1 MNRWL
6 VSTACTLSLAVPAIA
21 RAQNPRDTT
30 VKADTTITQ
39 TQTTTQSETQSKT
52 DTLYRSNDSSRVRD
66 FGPATSTG
74 SMGSTSRDTTV
85 RTTPAPTYG
94 GSSTTSTTD
103 TARVTSPA
111 YGATGSTTYSETE
124 VKKEKQDDGVDHA
137 QKGGFEI
144 KGGLSWGNVSNRGVL
159 PGSLNGRNGVALG
172 LGMFGGSPVGFGIE
186 GLYVQRGVDN
196 DIFDVNSRRLDY
208 IDVPGYLRISVP
220 LPLQPFLYAG
230 PQVSFELRCR
240 TGSTAGSANCPDT
253 GRPSTSWAGIIGAG
267 IRVNP
272 GVALSFE
279 GRYVYG
285 LTDLNLSTVTSSSS
299 YRTRSFMLLAG
310 IGL

>member
-6 VSTACTLSLAVPAIA
+6 VSTACTLSLAVPALA
-21 RAQNPRDTT
+21 RAQNPGDTT
-30 VKADTTITQ
+30 TRADTTITQ
-39 TQTTTQSETQSKT
+39 TQTTAETTIQSQT
-52 DTLYRSNDSSRVRD
+52 DTLYRSSDSSRVRD
-66 FGPATSTG
+66 FGPTTST
-74 SMGSTSRDTTV
+74 DTTV
-85 RTTPAPTYG
+85 RTTAPTYG
-94 GSSTTSTTD
+94 GSTGTTTTTPTYGTTS
-103 TARVTSPA
+103 P
-111 YGATGSTTYSETE
+111 TYSEQE
-124 VKKEKQDDGVDHA
+124 VQDDDDND
-137 QKGGFEI
+137 QKAGFEI

-159 PGSLNGRNGVALG
+159 PGSLNGRNGIALG

-186 GLYVQRGVDN
+186 GLYVQRGVEN

-220 LPLQPFLYAG
+220 FALQPFLYAG
-230 PQVSFELRCR
+230 PMVSFELRCR
-240 TGSTAGSANCPDT
+240 AGGTLGSADCPDT
-253 GRPSTSWAGIIGAG
+253 GRPTTSWSGIIGAG
-267 IRVNP
+267 IRLNP

>member
-1 MNRWL
+1 M
-6 VSTACTLSLAVPAIA
+6 
-21 RAQNPRDTT
+21 
-30 VKADTTITQ
+30 
-39 TQTTTQSETQSKT
+39 
-52 DTLYRSNDSSRVRD
+52 
-66 FGPATSTG
+66 GGTST
-74 SMGSTSRDTTV
+74 DTTV

-94 GSSTTSTTD
+94 GTSSTPSTTD
-103 TARVTSPA
+103 TARTTSPT
-111 YGATGSTTYSETE
+111 YGASGSPTYSETGN
-124 VKKEKQDDGVDHA
+124 KNDKQAKQDEGTDNA
-137 QKGGFEI
+137 QKAGFEI

-186 GLYVQRGVDN
+186 GLYVQRGVEN

-220 LPLQPFLYAG
+220 LPLQPFIYAG

-240 TGSTAGSANCPDT
+240 AGTATAGTADCPDT
-253 GRPSTSWAGIIGAG
+253 GRPSTSWSGIVGAG

-299 YRTRSFMLLAG
+299 YRTRSFMILAG

>member
-6 VSTACTLSLAVPAIA
+6 VSTACTLSLAVPALA
-21 RAQNPRDTT
+21 RAQNPSDTT
-30 VKADTTITQ
+30 IKADTTITQ
-39 TQTTTQSETQSKT
+39 TQTTTQSET
-52 DTLYRSNDSSRVRD
+52 DTLYRSGDSTRVRD
-66 FGPATSTG
+66 FGPTTSTG
-74 SMGSTSRDTTV
+74 MGGSTDTTV

-94 GSSTTSTTD
+94 GSSSTPSTTD
-103 TARVTSPA
+103 TARVTGPT
-111 YGATGSTTYSETE
+111 YGTTYAEQE
-124 VKKEKQDDGVDHA
+124 QQDEDDND
-137 QKGGFEI
+137 QKAGFEI

-159 PGSLNGRNGVALG
+159 PGSLDGRNGVALG

-186 GLYVQRGVDN
+186 GLYVQRGVEN
-196 DIFDVNSRRLDY
+196 DVFDVNSRRLDY

-220 LPLQPFLYAG
+220 FALQPFIYAG
-230 PQVSFELRCR
+230 PQVSFEVRCR
-240 TGSTAGSANCPDT
+240 AGSTVGAVDCPDT
-253 GRPSTSWAGIIGAG
+253 GRPTTSWSGIIGAG
-267 IRVNP
+267 FRLNP
-272 GVALSFE
+272 GVALSIE

>member
-6 VSTACTLSLAVPAIA
+6 VSTACTLSLAVPALS

-30 VKADTTITQ
+30 IQADTTITQ
-39 TQTTTQSETQSKT
+39 TQTTTQSET
-52 DTLYRSNDSSRVRD
+52 DTLYRSGDSTRIRD
-66 FGPATSTG
+66 FGPTTSTNN
-74 SMGSTSRDTTV
+74 DTTV
-85 RTTPAPTYG
+85 RTTPPTYG
-94 GSSTTSTTD
+94 GSVTTSD
-103 TARVTSPA
+103 TARVTGPT
-111 YGATGSTTYSETE
+111 YGTTYSE
-124 VKKEKQDDGVDHA
+124 QDDDTGNDQHA
-137 QKGGFEI
+137 GFEI

-186 GLYVQRGVDN
+186 GLYVQRGVEN
-196 DIFDVNSRRLDY
+196 DVFDVNSRRLDY

-220 LPLQPFLYAG
+220 LPLQPFIYAG
-230 PQVSFELRCR
+230 PQVSFEVRCR
-240 TGSTAGSANCPDT
+240 AGGTLGGADCPDT
-253 GRPSTSWAGIIGAG
+253 GRPSTSWSGIIGAG

>member
-6 VSTACTLSLAVPAIA
+6 VSTACTLSLAVPALA
-21 RAQNPRDTT
+21 RAQNASDTT
-30 VKADTTITQ
+30 TKADTTITQ
-39 TQTTTQSETQSKT
+39 TQTTAETTIQSQT
-52 DTLYRSNDSSRVRD
+52 DTLYRSSDSSRVRD
-66 FGPATSTG
+66 FGPTTSTTTD
-74 SMGSTSRDTTV
+74 TSV
-85 RTTPAPTYG
+85 RTTAPTYG
-94 GSSTTSTTD
+94 GSSGSTT
-103 TARVTSPA
+103 TSPA
-111 YGATGSTTYSETE
+111 YGTGSTTYSEQQVQE
-124 VKKEKQDDGVDHA
+124 DDDND
-137 QKGGFEI
+137 QKAGFEI

-159 PGSLNGRNGVALG
+159 PGSLNGRNGIALG

-186 GLYVQRGVDN
+186 GLYVQRGVEN

-220 LPLQPFLYAG
+220 FALQPFLYAG
-230 PQVSFELRCR
+230 PMVSFELRCR
-240 TGSTAGSANCPDT
+240 AGGTLGSADCPDT
-253 GRPSTSWAGIIGAG
+253 GRPTTSWSGIIGAG
-267 IRVNP
+267 IRLNP

>member
-30 VKADTTITQ
+30 VKADTMITQ
-39 TQTTTQSETQSKT
+39 TQTTAETKIQSQT
-52 DTLYRSNDSSRVRD
+52 DTLYRSSDSTRVRD
-66 FGPATSTG
+66 FGPTTSTG
-74 SMGSTSRDTTV
+74 SMGSTTTDTTV
-85 RTTPAPTYG
+85 RTTAPSYG
-94 GSSTTSTTD
+94 GTSSTTTD
-103 TARVTSPA
+103 TARVTSPS
-111 YGATGSTTYSETE
+111 YGTTTSSTY
-124 VKKEKQDDGVDHA
+124 VEKQEVQDDDND
-137 QKGGFEI
+137 QKAGFEI

-172 LGMFGGSPVGFGIE
+172 LGLFGGSPVGFGIE

-208 IDVPGYLRISVP
+208 IDIPGYLRISVP
-220 LPLQPFLYAG
+220 FALQPFIYAG

-240 TGSTAGSANCPDT
+240 AGGTLGSADCPDT
-253 GRPSTSWAGIIGAG
+253 GRPSTSWSGIIGAG
-267 IRVNP
+267 IRLNP

-285 LTDLNLSTVTSSSS
+285 LTDLHLSTVTSSSS

-310 IGL
+310 IGF

>member
-6 VSTACTLSLAVPAIA
+6 VSTTCTLSLTVPALTH
-21 RAQNPRDTT
+21 AQNRDTT

-39 TQTTTQSETQSKT
+39 TQETRQTQT
-52 DTLYRSNDSSRVRD
+52 DTLYRSSDSSRARD
-66 FGPATSTG
+66 MGPTTSTG
-74 SMGSTSRDTTV
+74 FGGTTSSTDTTV
-85 RTTPAPTYG
+85 RTTAPTYG
-94 GSSTTSTTD
+94 GTSSTPSQTD
-103 TARVTSPA
+103 TARVTSPT
-111 YGATGSTTYSETE
+111 YGATTSTTYTE
-124 VKKEKQDDGVDHA
+124 KKQDDGVDHS
-137 QKGGFEI
+137 QKAGFEI

-159 PGSLNGRNGVALG
+159 PGSLDGRNGMALG
-172 LGMFGGSPVGFGIE
+172 LAMFGGSPVGFGIE
-186 GLYVQRGVDN
+186 GLYVQRGVEN

-220 LPLQPFLYAG
+220 LPLQPFIYAG
-230 PQVSFELRCR
+230 PQVSFEVRCR
-240 TGSTAGSANCPDT
+240 TGSTIGTADCPDT